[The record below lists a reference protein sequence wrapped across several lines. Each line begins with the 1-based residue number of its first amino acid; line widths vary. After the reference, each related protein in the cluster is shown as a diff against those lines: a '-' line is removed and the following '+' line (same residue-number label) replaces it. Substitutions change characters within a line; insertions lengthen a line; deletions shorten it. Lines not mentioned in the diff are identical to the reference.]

1 VVAAQKSCIVQHA
14 FCMANKRACP
24 RKSLGVAVIPPG
36 GMRSTAAGRG
46 ALWTECA
53 CVAVPATDSSLQL
66 SLDRIS
72 DVQLRTDVTCHACGS
87 TTTLASRLGSAS
99 DVVILQPSGVV
110 SVTVVQDAGGPL
122 RYKLAVNGD
131 YVTATVATAARPFGM
146 LDLAAAMHQY
156 RPGQQDDAAP
166 AVAGDRGADKQG
178 DFAGVVAVI
187 GVTVGSDMD
196 MVVVDFPTD
205 DVPALPAA
213 TPCVRLDLM
222 CALVRRAAACVRLL
236 SLLVLG
242 LGTHGA
248 SLVLVCCV
256 PQVVCRK
263 LHKRASSDVSASDQY
278 RSACASVA
286 AFLRGPPIPLSAP
299 VSADSVV
306 ATATKKRSP
315 SDATPSSAPAK
326 KVKVDTDA
334 GVAAAVKRA
343 KRCVVV
349 WASEVGDAAVK
360 TLVRSIASE

>member
-14 FCMANKRACP
+14 FCMANNRACP

-36 GMRSTAAGRG
+36 GTRSTTAGRG
-46 ALWTECA
+46 ALWTEGA
-53 CVAVPATDSSLQL
+53 CVPVPVTASSLQL
-66 SLDRIS
+66 SLDGIS
-72 DVQLRTDVTCHACGS
+72 DVQLRADVTCHACGS

-110 SVTVVQDAGGPL
+110 SVTVVQDADGPL
-122 RYKLAVNGD
+122 HYNLAVNGGH
-131 YVTATVATAARPFGM
+131 VTATVATAARPFDSM
-146 LDLAAAMHQY
+146 LELAAAMHQY
-156 RPGQQDDAAP
+156 RPGQHEDAAP

-178 DFAGVVAVI
+178 DFAGVVAVV
-187 GVTVGSDMD
+187 GVTVGSED

-205 DVPALPAA
+205 DTPALPAA

-236 SLLVLG
+236 SLLVLVFG
-242 LGTHGA
+242 VREPLA
-248 SLVLVCCV
+248 CCV
-256 PQVVCRK
+256 SQVVCRK

>member
-46 ALWTECA
+46 ALWTEGA

-87 TTTLASRLGSAS
+87 T
-99 DVVILQPSGVV
+99 
-110 SVTVVQDAGGPL
+110 
-122 RYKLAVNGD
+122 
-131 YVTATVATAARPFGM
+131 